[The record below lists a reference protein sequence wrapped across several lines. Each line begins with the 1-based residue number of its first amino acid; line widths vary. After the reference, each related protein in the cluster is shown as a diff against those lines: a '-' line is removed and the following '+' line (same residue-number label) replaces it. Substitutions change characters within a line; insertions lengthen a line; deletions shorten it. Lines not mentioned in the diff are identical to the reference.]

1 MKLFHCLTAATLTP
15 ACGVAL
21 GVPSGTAFYQE
32 AARIAPEGKLGQ
44 VVKQE
49 PIATPVPG
57 AVAWKIAYI
66 SSDVNN
72 QRTIATGLVVA
83 ADGDGTNRPV
93 LAWAH
98 GTTGTAQNNGPG
110 SRIVSPANLSRTHAR
125 RFACSG
131 SVRSIQHVHTPLSS
145 RLRQRGISGRWMPGS
160 VAAGVS

>member
-21 GVPSGTAFYQE
+21 GVPSVTAFYQE

-49 PIATPVPG
+49 PIATPIPG

-72 QRTIATGLVVA
+72 QRTIAWGMDA
-83 ADGDGTNRPV
+83 
-93 LAWAH
+93 
-98 GTTGTAQNNGPG
+98 
-110 SRIVSPANLSRTHAR
+110 
-125 RFACSG
+125 
-131 SVRSIQHVHTPLSS
+131 SIQVP
-145 RLRQRGISGRWMPGS
+145 RAIAIGKEKYQ
-160 VAAGVS
+160 